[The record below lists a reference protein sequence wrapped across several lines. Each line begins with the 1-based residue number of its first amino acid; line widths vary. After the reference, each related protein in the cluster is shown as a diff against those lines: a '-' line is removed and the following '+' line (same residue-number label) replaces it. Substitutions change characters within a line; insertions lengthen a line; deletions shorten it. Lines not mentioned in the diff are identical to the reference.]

1 MCIRKKVF
9 AGFLC
14 ILTSASLLAGC
25 GSSDSAAP
33 KQGAPSEEST
43 GTGTEEQTAG
53 ETQAADDT
61 KEGDNTDEIEKKDAE
76 GNAESTGAEDEKK
89 QNSHK

>member
-33 KQGAPSEEST
+33 KQVAPSEEST

-61 KEGDNTDEIEKKDAE
+61 KEGDNTDEIKMKRKAE
-76 GNAESTGAEDEKK
+76 IRPFPLRSRSSMTRTG
-89 QNSHK
+89 